1 MSMSEM
7 ESVSD
12 TPESPEMPEGQFDL
26 DPANPQSIYDMLR
39 EHSPVLRTEQG
50 GTMIS
55 RHEDVEFALRNAD
68 VFSSDM
74 DAISIGNVRPLIPLQ
89 INPPEHVKYRR
100 LLDPLFAPKQV
111 ALLENDVRK
120 LSNQLIDGFI
130 DSGEC
135 EFNSAF
141 AIPLP
146 CTVFLRL
153 LGLPLEDLDLFLEL
167 KDNIIRPDGQS
178 GARAQDQEEFERIQA
193 ETGQRIYA
201 YFEKVL
207 DERERQP
214 QDDMLSGFLEAE
226 VDGHRLTRED
236 ILDICYLFLL
246 AGLDTVT
253 ASVGCMV
260 SYLAQHPE
268 QRQRLVDDPSQI
280 PGAVEELLRWETP
293 VPGVP
298 RYVAQDV
305 ELSGERLEAGERVT
319 VLIGSA
325 NIDEGGFPEP
335 GNVDFHRP
343 ANRHLAFGGG
353 VHRCLGSHLARLEL
367 RVALEQLHERI
378 PDYTIKPGEQPRYSM
393 GIRAVEYLPLV
404 FTPPAH
410 AS

>member
-1 MSMSEM
+1 MSTEA
-7 ESVSD
+7 VPD
-12 TPESPEMPEGQFDL
+12 SPEMPEGQFDF
-26 DPANPQSIYDMLR
+26 DPAGPQAIYDMLR
-39 EHSPVLRTEQG
+39 EHSPVLRTDQG
-50 GTMIS
+50 GTIIA

-68 VFSSDM
+68 IFSSDM
-74 DAISIGNVRPLIPLQ
+74 EAVSIGNVRPLIPLQ

-120 LSNQLIDGFI
+120 LSNQLIDDFI

-167 KDNIIRPDGQS
+167 KDNIIRPNGE
-178 GARAQDQEEFERIQA
+178 AAQIPEEEFTRIQA

-201 YFEKVL
+201 YFDKVL
-207 DERERQP
+207 DEREQQP
-214 QDDMLSGFLEAE
+214 RDDMLTGFLQAD
-226 VDGHRLTRED
+226 VDGNRLTRED

-260 SYLAQHPE
+260 SYLAQHPQ

-280 PGAVEELLRWETP
+280 PGAVEEMLRWETP

-298 RYVAQDV
+298 RVVAKDV

-325 NIDEGGFPEP
+325 NIDERGFPEP
-335 GNVDFHRP
+335 GDVDFERP

-378 PDYTIKPGEQPRYSM
+378 PDYSIKPGEEPQYSV
-393 GIRAVEYLPLV
+393 GIRAVEHLPLV
-404 FTPPAH
+404 FTPP
-410 AS
+410 S

>member
-1 MSMSEM
+1 MSEM
-7 ESVSD
+7 ESVSE
-12 TPESPEMPEGQFDL
+12 TPEMPTGQFDL
-26 DPANPQSIYDMLR
+26 DPAQPQAIYDMLR
-39 EHSPVLRTEQG
+39 EHSPILRTELG
-50 GTMIS
+50 GTMIA

-111 ALLENDVRK
+111 ALLGNDVRK
-120 LSNQLIDGFI
+120 LSNQLIDDFI
-130 DSGEC
+130 DTGEC
-135 EFNSAF
+135 EFNTAF

-167 KDNIIRPDGQS
+167 KDNIIRPEGQS
-178 GARAQDQEEFERIQA
+178 GARQLEQFEKIQA
-193 ETGQRIYA
+193 ETGQRIYD
-201 YFEKVL
+201 YFNKVL
-207 DERERQP
+207 DEREQQP
-214 QDDMLSGFLEAE
+214 RDDMLTGFLEAD
-226 VDGHRLTRED
+226 VDGNRLTRED

-260 SYLAQHPE
+260 SYLAQHPD

-298 RYVAQDV
+298 RVATENV
-305 ELSGERLEAGERVT
+305 ELCGERIEAGERIT
-319 VLIGSA
+319 VLLGSA
-325 NIDEGGFPEP
+325 NIDERGFPQP
-335 GNVDFHRP
+335 DDVDFERP

-378 PDYTIKPGEQPRYSM
+378 PDYSIKPGEEPKYTV
-393 GIRAVEYLPLV
+393 GIRAVDYLPLV
-404 FTPPAH
+404 FTPP
-410 AS
+410 S

>member
-1 MSMSEM
+1 MSET
-7 ESVSD
+7 EAAPD
-12 TPESPEMPEGQFDL
+12 TPEMPEMPEGQFDL
-26 DPANPQSIYDMLR
+26 DPADPQSIYNMLR
-39 EHSPVLRTEQG
+39 EHSPILRTEQG
-50 GTMIS
+50 GTMIA
-55 RHEDVEFALRNAD
+55 RHEDVEFALRHAE

-120 LSNQLIDGFI
+120 LSNQLIDDFI
-130 DSGEC
+130 DTGEC

-167 KDNIIRPDGQS
+167 
-178 GARAQDQEEFERIQA
+178 
-193 ETGQRIYA
+193 
-201 YFEKVL
+201 
-207 DERERQP
+207 RQP
-214 QDDMLSGFLEAE
+214 RDDMLTGFLEAD
-226 VDGHRLTRED
+226 VDGNRLTRED

-260 SYLAQHPE
+260 SYLAQQPE

-298 RYVAQDV
+298 RVATEDV
-305 ELSGERLEAGERVT
+305 ELCGERIEAGERIT
-319 VLIGSA
+319 VLLGSA
-325 NIDEGGFPEP
+325 NIDEHGFPQPE
-335 GNVDFHRP
+335 NVDFQRP

-378 PDYTIKPGEQPRYSM
+378 PDYSIKPGETPQYTM
-393 GIRAVEYLPLV
+393 GIRAVEHLPLV
-404 FTPPAH
+404 FTPP
-410 AS
+410 S

>member
-1 MSMSEM
+1 MSET
-7 ESVSD
+7 EALS
-12 TPESPEMPEGQFDL
+12 ESPEMPEGQFDF
-26 DPANPQSIYDMLR
+26 DPAGPQSIYDMLR
-39 EHSPVLRTEQG
+39 EHSPVLRTDQG
-50 GTMIS
+50 GTIIA

-68 VFSSDM
+68 IFSSDM
-74 DAISIGNVRPLIPLQ
+74 DAVSIGNVRPLIPLQ
-89 INPPEHVKYRR
+89 VNPPDHVKYRR

-111 ALLENDVRK
+111 ALLEADVRK
-120 LSNQLIDGFI
+120 LSNQLIDDFI
-130 DSGEC
+130 HTGEC

-167 KDNIIRPDGQS
+167 KDNIIRPNGE
-178 GARAQDQEEFERIQA
+178 AAQIPEEEFTRIQA

-201 YFEKVL
+201 YFDKVL
-207 DERERQP
+207 DEREQQP
-214 QDDMLSGFLEAE
+214 RDDMLTGFLKAE

-260 SYLAQHPE
+260 SYLAQRPE
-268 QRQRLVDDPSQI
+268 QRDRLVENPSLI
-280 PGAVEELLRWETP
+280 LGAVEELLRWETP

-298 RYVAQDV
+298 RVVTQEV
-305 ELSGERLEAGERVT
+305 ELSGERLEPGDKVT
-319 VLIGSA
+319 VLLGSA
-325 NIDEGGFPEP
+325 NIDERGFPEP
-335 GNVDFHRP
+335 SDVDFERP

-378 PDYTIKPGEQPRYSM
+378 PDYAIKPGEEPKYSA

-404 FTPPAH
+404 FTPPT
-410 AS
+410 S

>member
-1 MSMSEM
+1 MSETEAM
-7 ESVSD
+7 S
-12 TPESPEMPEGQFDL
+12 ESPEMPEGQFDF
-26 DPANPQSIYDMLR
+26 DPAGPQSMYDMLR
-39 EHSPVLRTEQG
+39 EQAPVLKVEMG
-50 GTMIS
+50 GTIIA

-74 DAISIGNVRPLIPLQ
+74 EAVSIGNVRPLIPLQ
-89 INPPEHVKYRR
+89 VNPPDHVKFRR

-111 ALLENDVRK
+111 AQLEADVRT
-120 LSNQLIDGFI
+120 LSNQLIDDFI

-153 LGLPLEDLDLFLEL
+153 LGLPLEELDLFLEL
-167 KDNIIRPDGQS
+167 KDNIIRPNGE
-178 GARAQDQEEFERIQA
+178 AAQIPEAEFTRIQA

-201 YFEKVL
+201 YFNKVL

-214 QDDMLSGFLEAE
+214 QDDMLTGFLEAE
-226 VDGHRLTRED
+226 VDGNRLTRED

-298 RYVAQDV
+298 RVVTKDV
-305 ELSGERLEAGERVT
+305 ELSGERLAPGERVT

-325 NIDEGGFPEP
+325 NIDERGFPEP
-335 GNVDFHRP
+335 ADIDFERP

-378 PDYTIKPGEQPRYSM
+378 PDYSIKPGEEPKYSM

-404 FTPPAH
+404 FTSP
-410 AS
+410 SDR

>member
-1 MSMSEM
+1 MSET
-7 ESVSD
+7 ELSD
-12 TPESPEMPEGQFDL
+12 SPEMPEGQFDF
-26 DPANPQSIYDMLR
+26 DPAGPQSMYDLLR
-39 EHSPVLRTEQG
+39 EHSPVLRTGQG
-50 GTMIS
+50 GTIIA
-55 RHEDVEFALRNAD
+55 RHEDVEFALRNAE

-74 DAISIGNVRPLIPLQ
+74 DAVSIGNVRPLIPLQ
-89 INPPEHVKYRR
+89 VNPPEHVKFRR
-100 LLDPLFAPKQV
+100 LLDPLFAPKRV
-111 ALLENDVRK
+111 ALLEADVRK
-120 LSNQLIDGFI
+120 LSNQLIDDFI
-130 DSGEC
+130 HAGEC
-135 EFNSAF
+135 EFNRAF

-153 LGLPLEDLDLFLEL
+153 LGLPFEDLDLFLEL
-167 KDNIIRPDGQS
+167 KDNIIRPN
-178 GARAQDQEEFERIQA
+178 GAAAQIPEEEFTRIQA

-201 YFEKVL
+201 YFDKVL

-214 QDDMLSGFLEAE
+214 RDDMLTGFLEAE

-298 RYVAQDV
+298 RVVAQEV
-305 ELSGERLEAGERVT
+305 ELCGERLDPGEKVT

-325 NIDEGGFPEP
+325 NIDERGFPEP
-335 GNVDFHRP
+335 ADVDFERP

-378 PDYTIKPGEQPRYSM
+378 PDYAVKPGEEPRYSA

-404 FTPPAH
+404 FTAPA
-410 AS
+410 S

>member
-1 MSMSEM
+1 MSET
-7 ESVSD
+7 ELSD
-12 TPESPEMPEGQFDL
+12 SPEMPEGRFDF
-26 DPANPQSIYDMLR
+26 DAAGPQAIYDLMR
-39 EHSPVLRTEQG
+39 EHSPVLRADG
-50 GTMIS
+50 GAIIA
-55 RHEDVEFALRNAD
+55 RHEDVEFALRSAD
-68 VFSSDM
+68 IFSSDM
-74 DAISIGNVRPLIPLQ
+74 DAVSIGNVRPLIPLQ
-89 INPPEHVKYRR
+89 VNPPEHVKYRR

-111 ALLENDVRK
+111 ALLEADVRK
-120 LSNQLIDGFI
+120 LSNQLIDDFI
-130 DSGEC
+130 HGGEC

-153 LGLPLEDLDLFLEL
+153 LGLPLEDLDLFLEM
-167 KDNIIRPDGQS
+167 KNNIIRPGGQ
-178 GARAQDQEEFERIQA
+178 AAQIPEEEFTRIQA

-201 YFEKVL
+201 YFDKVL
-207 DERERQP
+207 DEREQQP
-214 QDDMLSGFLEAE
+214 RDDMLTGFLRAE
-226 VDGHRLTRED
+226 VDDHRLSRED

-260 SYLAQHPE
+260 SYLARHPE

-298 RYVAQDV
+298 RVVAKDV
-305 ELSGERLEAGERVT
+305 ELSGERLEPGEKVT
-319 VLIGSA
+319 VLLGSA
-325 NIDEGGFPEP
+325 NIDERGFPEP
-335 GNVDFHRP
+335 ADVDFERP

-367 RVALEQLHERI
+367 RVALEQLHARI
-378 PDYTIKPGEQPRYSM
+378 PDYSLKPGEEPTYSV

-404 FTPPAH
+404 FTPPT
-410 AS
+410 S

>member
-1 MSMSEM
+1 MDA
-7 ESVSD
+7 VSD
-12 TPESPEMPEGQFDL
+12 TPDTPGMPEGQFDI
-26 DPANPQSIYDMLR
+26 DPAAPQAIYDMLR
-39 EHSPVLRTEQG
+39 ENSPILRTDQG
-50 GTMIS
+50 GTIIS
-55 RHEDVEFALRNAD
+55 RHEDVEFALRHSEL
-68 VFSSDM
+68 FSSDM

-89 INPPEHVKYRR
+89 IDPPDHVKYRR

-120 LSNQLIDGFI
+120 LSNQLIDDFI
-130 DSGEC
+130 DNGEC
-135 EFNSAF
+135 EFNTAF

-153 LGLPLEDLDLFLEL
+153 LGLPLEDLDLFLEF
-167 KDNIIRPDGQS
+167 KNNIIRP
-178 GARAQDQEEFERIQA
+178 GAEDQQEFERIQA

-201 YFEKVL
+201 YFDKVL

-214 QDDMLSGFLEAE
+214 RDDLMSGFLESE

-260 SYLAQHPE
+260 GYLASHPD
-268 QRQRLVDDPSQI
+268 QRKRLVDDPSLI
-280 PGAVEELLRWETP
+280 PAAVEELLRWETP

-298 RYVAQDV
+298 RVVKEDV
-305 ELSGERLEAGERVT
+305 ELAGERLEAGERVT
-319 VLIGSA
+319 VLVGSA
-325 NIDEGGFPEP
+325 NIDGSEFPEP
-335 GNVDFHRP
+335 DKVDFSRQ

-378 PDYTIKPGEQPRYSM
+378 PDYTIKPGEEPEYSM

-404 FTPPAH
+404 FTPPAPR
-410 AS
+410 S

>member
-1 MSMSEM
+1 MSET
-7 ESVSD
+7 EAVPD
-12 TPESPEMPEGQFDL
+12 TPELPEGQFDL
-26 DPANPQSIYDMLR
+26 DPADPQSIYNMLR
-39 EHSPVLRTEQG
+39 EHSPILRTEQS
-50 GTMIS
+50 GTMIA
-55 RHEDVEFALRNAD
+55 RHEDVEFALRHAEL
-68 VFSSDM
+68 FSSDM

-120 LSNQLIDGFI
+120 LSNQLIDDFI
-130 DSGEC
+130 DTGEC
-135 EFNSAF
+135 EFNGAF

-153 LGLPLEDLDLFLEL
+153 LGLPLEDLDLFLQF
-167 KDNIIRPDGQS
+167 KNNIIRPET
-178 GARAQDQEEFERIQA
+178 RDQEEYEKIQA
-193 ETGQRIYA
+193 ETGQQIYA
-201 YFEKVL
+201 YFDKVL

-214 QDDMLSGFLEAE
+214 RDDMLTGFLEAD
-226 VDGHRLTRED
+226 VDGNRLTRED

-298 RYVAQDV
+298 RVVAEDV
-305 ELSGERLEAGERVT
+305 ELGGEHLEPGERVT
-319 VLIGSA
+319 VLLGSA
-325 NIDEGGFPEP
+325 NIDEHGFPEP
-335 GNVDFHRP
+335 ENVDFERP

-378 PDYTIKPGEQPRYSM
+378 PDYSIKPGEEPQYTM
-393 GIRAVEYLPLV
+393 GIRAVEHLPLV
-404 FTPPAH
+404 FTPP
-410 AS
+410 SS

>member
-1 MSMSEM
+1 M
-7 ESVSD
+7 EPVSD
-12 TPESPEMPEGQFDL
+12 TPEMPESPFVL
-26 DPANPQSIYDMLR
+26 DDKTASEPQPIYRMLR
-39 EHSPVLRTEQG
+39 ENSPVLRTGEA
-50 GTMIS
+50 GTVIS
-55 RHEDVEFALRNAD
+55 RHEDVELALRHSEL
-68 VFSSDM
+68 FSSDM
-74 DAISIGNVRPLIPLQ
+74 DAVSIGNVRPLIPLQ

-111 ALLENDVRK
+111 ALLETDVRK
-120 LSNQLIDGFI
+120 LSNQLIDDFV

-153 LGLPLEDLDLFLEL
+153 LGLPLEDLELFLEF
-167 KDNIIRPDGQS
+167 KDNIIRPPAKSPAD
-178 GARAQDQEEFERIQA
+178 FERIQA

-201 YFEKVL
+201 YFDKVL
-207 DERERQP
+207 DEREEQP
-214 QDDMLSGFLEAE
+214 RDDLLTGFLEAD
-226 VDGHRLTRED
+226 VDGNRLTRED

-260 SYLAQHPE
+260 SYLARNHE
-268 QRQRLVDDPSQI
+268 QRRRLVADPSLV

-298 RYVAQDV
+298 RVLTEDV
-305 ELSGERLEAGERVT
+305 DVSGEHLEAGERVI
-319 VLIGSA
+319 VLLGSA
-325 NIDEGGFPEP
+325 NIDEGQFPEP
-335 GNVDFHRP
+335 DRVDFERP

-367 RVALEQLHERI
+367 RVALETLHERI
-378 PDYTIKPGEQPRYSM
+378 PDYTIKPGEEPQYTM
-393 GIRAVEYLPLV
+393 GIRAVEHLPLV
-404 FTPPAH
+404 FTPP
-410 AS
+410 SKSPS

>member
-1 MSMSEM
+1 MSEM
-7 ESVSD
+7 ESVSE
-12 TPESPEMPEGQFDL
+12 TPEMPTGQFDL
-26 DPANPQSIYDMLR
+26 DPAKPQAIYNMLR
-39 EHSPVLRTEQG
+39 EHSPILRTELG
-50 GTMIS
+50 GTMIA
-55 RHEDVEFALRNAD
+55 RHEDVEFALRHAE

-89 INPPEHVKYRR
+89 IDPPDHVKYRR

-120 LSNQLIDGFI
+120 LSNQLIDDFI
-130 DSGEC
+130 DRGEC

-153 LGLPLEDLDLFLEL
+153 LGLPLEDLDLFLGF
-167 KDNIIRPDGQS
+167 KDNIIRPETK
-178 GARAQDQEEFERIQA
+178 DQTEYQRIQA
-193 ETGQRIYA
+193 ETGQEIYA
-201 YFEKVL
+201 YFDKVL

-214 QDDMLSGFLEAE
+214 RDDMLTGFLEAD
-226 VDGHRLTRED
+226 VDGNRLTRED
-236 ILDICYLFLL
+236 VLDICYLFLL

-260 SYLAQHPE
+260 SYLAQHPD

-298 RYVAQDV
+298 RVATEDV
-305 ELSGERLEAGERVT
+305 ELCGERIEAGERIT
-319 VLIGSA
+319 VLLGSA
-325 NIDEGGFPEP
+325 NIDERGFPQP
-335 GNVDFHRP
+335 DDVDFERP

-378 PDYTIKPGEQPRYSM
+378 PDYSIKPGEEPKYTM
-393 GIRAVEYLPLV
+393 GIRAVDYLPLA
-404 FTPPAH
+404 FTPP
-410 AS
+410 S

>member
-1 MSMSEM
+1 
-7 ESVSD
+7 
-12 TPESPEMPEGQFDL
+12 
-26 DPANPQSIYDMLR
+26 
-39 EHSPVLRTEQG
+39 
-50 GTMIS
+50 
-55 RHEDVEFALRNAD
+55 
-68 VFSSDM
+68 
-74 DAISIGNVRPLIPLQ
+74 
-89 INPPEHVKYRR
+89 VKYRR

-111 ALLENDVRK
+111 ALLEDDVRK
-120 LSNQLIDGFI
+120 LSNQLIDEFV
-130 DSGEC
+130 DKGEC
-135 EFNSAF
+135 EFNRDF

-153 LGLPLEDLDLFLEL
+153 LGLPLEELDLFLEF
-167 KDNIIRPDGQS
+167 KDNIIRP
-178 GARAQDQEEFERIQA
+178 GARDQKEMERIQA

-201 YFEKVL
+201 YFDQVL

-214 QDDMLSGFLEAE
+214 RDDLLSGFLEAD

-236 ILDICYLFLL
+236 ILDICYLVLL

-260 SYLAQHPE
+260 AYLAQHPE
-268 QRQRLVDDPSQI
+268 QRRRLVDDASLV

-298 RYVAQDV
+298 RVLTEDV

-319 VLIGSA
+319 VLLGSA
-325 NIDEGGFPEP
+325 NIDESEFPEP
-335 GNVDFHRP
+335 EQIEFERP

-378 PDYTIKPGEQPRYSM
+378 PEYTIKPGEEPRYTF

-404 FTPPAH
+404 FPAPST

>member
-1 MSMSEM
+1 MS
-7 ESVSD
+7 
-12 TPESPEMPEGQFDL
+12 ESPEMPEGQFDF
-26 DPANPQSIYDMLR
+26 DPAGPQSMYDMLR
-39 EHSPVLRTEQG
+39 EQAPVLKVEMG
-50 GTMIS
+50 GTIIA

-74 DAISIGNVRPLIPLQ
+74 EAVSIGNVRPLIPLQ
-89 INPPEHVKYRR
+89 VNPPDHVKFRR

-111 ALLENDVRK
+111 AQLEADVRK
-120 LSNQLIDGFI
+120 LSNQLIDDFI

-153 LGLPLEDLDLFLEL
+153 LGLPLEELDLFLEL
-167 KDNIIRPDGQS
+167 KDNIIRPNGE
-178 GARAQDQEEFERIQA
+178 AAQIPEAEFTRIQA

-201 YFEKVL
+201 YFNKVL

-214 QDDMLSGFLEAE
+214 QDDMLTGFLEAE
-226 VDGHRLTRED
+226 VDGNRLTRED

-298 RYVAQDV
+298 RVVTKDV
-305 ELSGERLEAGERVT
+305 ELSGERLAPGERVT

-325 NIDEGGFPEP
+325 NIDERGFPEP
-335 GNVDFHRP
+335 ADIDFERP

-378 PDYTIKPGEQPRYSM
+378 PDYSIKPGEEPKYSM

-404 FTPPAH
+404 FTSP
-410 AS
+410 SDR

>member
-1 MSMSEM
+1 MSETEAM
-7 ESVSD
+7 SD
-12 TPESPEMPEGQFDL
+12 SPEMPEGQFDL
-26 DPANPQSIYDMLR
+26 DPADPRSIYDMLR
-39 EHSPVLRTEQG
+39 EHSPILRTEQG
-50 GTMIS
+50 GTMIV

-120 LSNQLIDGFI
+120 LSNQLIDDFV
-130 DSGEC
+130 DAGEC

-153 LGLPLEDLDLFLEL
+153 LGLPLEDLDLFLEF
-167 KDNIIRPDGQS
+167 KDNIIRPLGGS
-178 GARAQDQEEFERIQA
+178 GAQDQEAFERIQA
-193 ETGQRIYA
+193 ETGQKIYA
-201 YFEKVL
+201 YFDKVL
-207 DERERQP
+207 DERKQQP
-214 QDDMLSGFLEAE
+214 RDDMLSGFLEAE

-236 ILDICYLFLL
+236 ILDICYLLLL

-268 QRQRLVDDPSQI
+268 QRRRLVDDPSQI

-298 RYVAQDV
+298 RVVAKGV
-305 ELSGERLEAGERVT
+305 ELSGETLEPGERVT

-325 NIDEGGFPEP
+325 NIDERGFPEP
-335 GNVDFHRP
+335 QEVDFERP

-367 RVALEQLHERI
+367 RVSLEQLHKRI
-378 PDYTIKPGEQPRYSM
+378 TDYAIKPGEEPQYSM

-404 FTPPAH
+404 FTPPT
-410 AS
+410 S

>member
-1 MSMSEM
+1 M
-7 ESVSD
+7 SD
-12 TPESPEMPEGQFDL
+12 TPEMPGGQFDF
-26 DPANPQSIYDMLR
+26 DPAGPQSIYDLLR

-50 GTMIS
+50 GTIIA

-68 VFSSDM
+68 IFSSDM
-74 DAISIGNVRPLIPLQ
+74 EAVSIGNVRPLIPLQ

-111 ALLENDVRK
+111 ALLEADVRK
-120 LSNQLIDGFI
+120 LSNQLIDDFI
-130 DSGEC
+130 DAGEC

-167 KDNIIRPDGQS
+167 KNNIIRPNGE
-178 GARAQDQEEFERIQA
+178 AAQIPEAEFTRIQA

-201 YFEKVL
+201 YFDKVL

-214 QDDMLSGFLEAE
+214 RDDMLTGFLEAE

-268 QRQRLVDDPSQI
+268 QRRRLVDDPSQI

-298 RYVAQDV
+298 RVVTKDV
-305 ELSGERLEAGERVT
+305 ELSGEHLEPGEKVT
-319 VLIGSA
+319 VLLGSA
-325 NIDEGGFPEP
+325 NIDERGFPQP
-335 GNVDFHRP
+335 ADVDFERP

-378 PDYTIKPGEQPRYSM
+378 PDYSIKPGQEPRYSM

-404 FTPPAH
+404 FTPLR
-410 AS
+410 S

>member
-1 MSMSEM
+1 MSEM
-7 ESVSD
+7 EPVSE
-12 TPESPEMPEGQFDL
+12 TPEMPTGQFDL
-26 DPANPQSIYDMLR
+26 DPAKPQAIYDMLR
-39 EHSPVLRTEQG
+39 EHSPILRTELG
-50 GTMIS
+50 GTMIA
-55 RHEDVEFALRNAD
+55 RHEDVEFALRHAE

-89 INPPEHVKYRR
+89 INPPDHVKYRR

-120 LSNQLIDGFI
+120 LSNQLIDDFI
-130 DSGEC
+130 DRGEC
-135 EFNSAF
+135 EFNGAF

-153 LGLPLEDLDLFLEL
+153 LGLPLEDLDLFLGF
-167 KDNIIRPDGQS
+167 KDNIIRPETK
-178 GARAQDQEEFERIQA
+178 DQTEYQRIQA
-193 ETGQRIYA
+193 ETGQEIYA
-201 YFEKVL
+201 YFDKVL

-214 QDDMLSGFLEAE
+214 RDDMLTGFLEAD
-226 VDGHRLTRED
+226 VDGNRLTRED

-260 SYLAQHPE
+260 SYLAQHPD

-298 RYVAQDV
+298 RVATEDV
-305 ELSGERLEAGERVT
+305 ELCGERIEAGERIT
-319 VLIGSA
+319 VLLGSA
-325 NIDEGGFPEP
+325 NIDERGFPQP
-335 GNVDFHRP
+335 DDVDFERP

-378 PDYTIKPGEQPRYSM
+378 PDYSIKPGEEPKYTM
-393 GIRAVEYLPLV
+393 GIRAVDYLPLA
-404 FTPPAH
+404 FTPP
-410 AS
+410 S

>member
-1 MSMSEM
+1 MSEPEAM
-7 ESVSD
+7 SD
-12 TPESPEMPEGQFDL
+12 SPEMPEGQFDF
-26 DPANPQSIYDMLR
+26 DPAGPQAIYDMLR
-39 EHSPVLRTEQG
+39 EHSPVLRTDQG
-50 GTMIS
+50 GTIIA

-68 VFSSDM
+68 IFSSDM
-74 DAISIGNVRPLIPLQ
+74 EAVSIGNVRPLIPLQ

-120 LSNQLIDGFI
+120 LSNQLIDDFI

-167 KDNIIRPDGQS
+167 KDNIIRPNGE
-178 GARAQDQEEFERIQA
+178 AAQMPEEEFTRIQA

-201 YFEKVL
+201 YFDKVL

-214 QDDMLSGFLEAE
+214 RDDMLTGFLEAD
-226 VDGHRLTRED
+226 VDGNRLTRED

-268 QRQRLVDDPSQI
+268 QRQRLVEDPSQI

-298 RYVAQDV
+298 RVVAEDV

-325 NIDEGGFPEP
+325 NIDERGFPQP
-335 GNVDFHRP
+335 DDVDFERP

-378 PDYTIKPGEQPRYSM
+378 PDYSIKPGETPQYSM
-393 GIRAVEYLPLV
+393 GIRAVEHLPLV
-404 FTPPAH
+404 FTPP
-410 AS
+410 S

>member
-1 MSMSEM
+1 MSET
-7 ESVSD
+7 EAVPD
-12 TPESPEMPEGQFDL
+12 TPELPEGQFDL
-26 DPANPQSIYDMLR
+26 DPADPQSIYNMLR

-50 GTMIS
+50 GTMIA
-55 RHEDVEFALRNAD
+55 RHEDVEFALRHAEL
-68 VFSSDM
+68 FSSDM

-120 LSNQLIDGFI
+120 LSNQLIDDFI
-130 DSGEC
+130 DTGEC
-135 EFNSAF
+135 EFNGAF

-153 LGLPLEDLDLFLEL
+153 LGLPLEDLDLFLQF
-167 KDNIIRPDGQS
+167 KNNIIRPET
-178 GARAQDQEEFERIQA
+178 RDQEEYEKIQA
-193 ETGQRIYA
+193 ETGQQIYA
-201 YFEKVL
+201 YFDKVL

-214 QDDMLSGFLEAE
+214 RDDMLTGFLEAD
-226 VDGHRLTRED
+226 VDGNRLTRED

-298 RYVAQDV
+298 RVVAEDV
-305 ELSGERLEAGERVT
+305 ELGGEHLEPGERVT
-319 VLIGSA
+319 VLLGSA
-325 NIDEGGFPEP
+325 NIDEHGFPEP
-335 GNVDFHRP
+335 ENVDFERP

-378 PDYTIKPGEQPRYSM
+378 PDYSIKPGEEPQYTM
-393 GIRAVEYLPLV
+393 GIRAVEHLPLV
-404 FTPPAH
+404 FTPP
-410 AS
+410 SS

>member
-1 MSMSEM
+1 MSETEQM
-7 ESVSD
+7 PD
-12 TPESPEMPEGQFDL
+12 SPEMPESQFVL
-26 DPANPQSIYDMLR
+26 DYKTASEPQPIYRMLR
-39 EHSPVLRTEQG
+39 ENSPILRTDEG
-50 GTMIS
+50 GTVVS
-55 RHEDVEFALRNAD
+55 RHEDVEFALRHSEL
-68 VFSSDM
+68 FSSDM
-74 DAISIGNVRPLIPLQ
+74 DAVSIGNVRPLIPLQ

-120 LSNQLIDGFI
+120 LSNQLIDDFI
-130 DSGEC
+130 DTGEC
-135 EFNSAF
+135 EFNHTF

-153 LGLPLEDLDLFLEL
+153 LGLPLEDLELFLEF
-167 KDNIIRPDGQS
+167 KNNIIRPP
-178 GARAQDQEEFERIQA
+178 AKDQAEFERVQA
-193 ETGQRIYA
+193 ATGQRIYA
-201 YFEKVL
+201 YFDKVL

-214 QDDMLSGFLEAE
+214 RDDLMSGFLEAE
-226 VDGHRLTRED
+226 VDGQRLKRED

-260 SYLAQHPE
+260 SYLASHPE
-268 QRQRLVDDPSQI
+268 QRQRLVDDPALV

-298 RYVAQDV
+298 RVLTDAV
-305 ELSGERLEAGERVT
+305 ELSGEQLEAGERVT
-319 VLIGSA
+319 VLLGSA
-325 NIDEGGFPEP
+325 NIDEHEFPEP
-335 GNVDFHRP
+335 DHVDFERP

-353 VHRCLGSHLARLEL
+353 MHRCLGSHLARLEL
-367 RVALEQLHERI
+367 RVALEALHERI
-378 PDYTIKPGEQPRYSM
+378 PDYTIKPGEEPQYSM

-404 FTPPAH
+404 FTPPAR